1 MQHKIDELQHKL
13 RVMEAELAQFRE
25 ALALTPSSES
35 ECCCLEGEEVWRLC
49 PKHGLRTPQADTEA
63 ELIRLR
69 HVVAECQNL
78 ANKLG
83 DPELRKAAAGP
94 GVTSPR
100 GAEDALRCVGTVLGI
115 LLRSKP

>member
-1 MQHKIDELQHKL
+1 MKHKIDELQHKL

-25 ALALTPSSES
+25 ALECPTP
-35 ECCCLEGEEVWRLC
+35 
-49 PKHGLRTPQADTEA
+49 PQADTEA
-63 ELIRLR
+63 ELVRLR

-83 DPELRKAAAGP
+83 DPELRKAAAPMG
-94 GVTSPR
+94 TSPR
-100 GAEDALRCVGTVLGI
+100 GTEDALYCVGAVLGL